1 MTAETAAPASELIIA
16 ACPNCGTLYRVS
28 EERKWCPACS
38 TDAGAVFDLGAI
50 LETLDAVSDGLN
62 LLIGAL
68 ASGLRVEPADVLDVL
83 PKALET
89 LVTPSRA
96 GQERISTRGGLPTG
110 SRRPDRRHST
120 PAPPAAEDAQE
131 SPPETAAAEPSPG
144 PGADVVGDASN
155 AAAVSPSEE

>member
-1 MTAETAAPASELIIA
+1 MTTEVVAPADELTIA

-38 TDAGAVFDLGAI
+38 TDAGETIDLGAI
-50 LETLDAVSDGLN
+50 LRVLDAVSDGLG

-68 ASGLRVEPADVLDVL
+68 ASGLRVEQADVLDVL

-89 LVTPSRA
+89 LVTLSQA
-96 GQERISTRGGLPTG
+96 GQERISTHGGLPTG

-131 SPPETAAAEPSPG
+131 SPPETAAAAPMPG
-144 PGADVVGDASN
+144 SVADVGGDASN
-155 AAAVSPSEE
+155 AAAVSPPEE

>member
-1 MTAETAAPASELIIA
+1 MTAEVVAPADELKIA
-16 ACPNCGTLYRVS
+16 NCPNCGTLYRVS
-28 EERKWCPACS
+28 EERKWCPTCA
-38 TDAGAVFDLGAI
+38 TDAGETIDLGGFM
-50 LETLDAVSDGLN
+50 DMVQAVAAAFE

-68 ASGLRVEPADVLDVL
+68 AAGLRVEPVDLLDVL

-89 LVTPSRA
+89 LVTPSRT
-96 GQERISTRGGLPTG
+96 GQETTTPGGDLTPGTSRP
-110 SRRPDRRHST
+110 SRRRPT